1 MHLTDETMLPKI
13 KRQIPEVYDVLQ
25 AEDQYLDVMIDF
37 FELLRQRT
45 VLLKAVVMSIP
56 NLKAKIKSIT
66 GLDCEIIE
74 YSEKLTLR
82 LRYLYDAETPGF
94 LWTEKVL
101 SFVPA
106 HLKVIAEYLKEYSGN
121 RRSYAGTAAG
131 SGSFKYRVQPVELN
145 RKMKRNTQINLKS
158 GGFCYTRLIVYPKE
172 A

>member
-25 AEDQYLDVMIDF
+25 AEEQYLDVMIDF

-45 VLLKAVVMSIP
+45 VLLKAVVMNIP

-74 YSEKLTLR
+74 YPEKLTLR
-82 LRYLYDAETPGF
+82 LRYLCDADTPAF
-94 LWTEKVL
+94 QWTERVL

-106 HLKVIAEYLKEYSGN
+106 HLKVIMEYLKEYSGD
-121 RRSYAGTAAG
+121 RRSYAGAAG

-145 RKMKRNTQINLKS
+145 RKVKRNINLDLQS
-158 GGFCYTRLIVYPKE
+158 GGFCHTKLIAYPKE